1 MNLLEMDAIL
11 LVRGVVNCKRV
22 TLLELM
28 VEHLLVVEM
37 EVMEIEVVDGS
48 SSITTYK
55 SSDSQ
60 HDSPEYSDSEDEN
73 WMNLLSPQPARSV
86 SAFIIKH
93 LQNLLGHRLHWI
105 LNGPIHISI

>member
-22 TLLELM
+22 TLLELT

-37 EVMEIEVVDGS
+37 EVVDGS

-60 HDSPEYSDSEDEN
+60 HDNPEYSGSKDEN
-73 WMNLLSPQPARSV
+73 WMNLLPPQLARSV
-86 SAFIIKH
+86 SAFVIKH

-105 LNGPIHISI
+105 LNGPMHISI